1 MKKAR
6 IINAATWTAIATTLS
21 VMVCLEWNANGCD
34 AWSLIAAIAF
44 YASASA
50 ALAMTIDDK
59 IK

>member
-21 VMVCLEWNANGCD
+21 VMVCLEWHDNGCD
-34 AWSLIAAIAF
+34 AWSLVAAIAF

>member
-21 VMVCLEWNANGCD
+21 VMVCLDWHANGCD

-44 YASASA
+44 YTSASA
-50 ALAMTIDDK
+50 ALAMTIDDM

>member
-6 IINAATWTAIATTLS
+6 LLNAATWTAIATALS
-21 VMVCLEWNANGCD
+21 IITCLDWHANGCD

-44 YASASA
+44 YTSASA
-50 ALAMTIDDK
+50 ALAMTIDDM

>member
-21 VMVCLEWNANGCD
+21 VMVCLEWHKNGCD

-44 YASASA
+44 YASAST

>member
-21 VMVCLEWNANGCD
+21 VMVCLEWHTNGCD

-44 YASASA
+44 YASASV